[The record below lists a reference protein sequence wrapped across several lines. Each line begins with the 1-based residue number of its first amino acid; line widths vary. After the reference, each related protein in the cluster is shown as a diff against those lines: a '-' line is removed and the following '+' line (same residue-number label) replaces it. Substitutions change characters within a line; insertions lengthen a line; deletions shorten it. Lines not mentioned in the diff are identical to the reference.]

1 MNSPTATDDYA
12 TVSLEELKKLSD
24 FLLENDVQLNE
35 NILREIDEL
44 HSIRI
49 HAKHENDWQHIYE
62 QALANDHMNIRMML
76 HPSKMELESLGHSQS
91 SLIMRCFIDGKL
103 CDTR

>member
-44 HSIRI
+44 HSMRI
-49 HAKHENDWQHIYE
+49 HAKHENDWQQMYE
-62 QALANDHMNIRMML
+62 HAPANDHSYLRMML
-76 HPSKMELESLGHSQS
+76 QPSQMELESLGHSQS
-91 SLIMRCFIDGKL
+91 SLIMRCFIDGKR